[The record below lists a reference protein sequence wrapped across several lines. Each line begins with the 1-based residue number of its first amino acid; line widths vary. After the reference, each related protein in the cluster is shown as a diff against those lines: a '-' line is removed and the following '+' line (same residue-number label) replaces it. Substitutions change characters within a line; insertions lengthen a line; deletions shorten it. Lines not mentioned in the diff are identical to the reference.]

1 MRILHLDSGRQMRGG
16 QWQVLYLLRGLRSR
30 GHEVTLL
37 ARRGAPLLAAAVA
50 DGFDARP
57 LSMASF
63 TACLTWAEI
72 LHAHDARTHTL
83 AALTA
88 VRTVVAR
95 RVAFA
100 VRANLLSRW
109 KYASADHY
117 IAISEFV
124 AGRLMEAGIKSEAI
138 TVVYDGVARVPVHG
152 FAADGPIVAPF
163 TDDPMKGSDLLKEAA
178 RIAGLEVRFSA
189 DLMGDLRGAR
199 LFAYISREE
208 GLGSAALLAMAHGVP
223 VLASR
228 VGGLAE
234 LLRDGSCGVLVEN
247 DPGEIARGLRGLV
260 EKPKLA
266 ENLGIN
272 GRKRAEEFSIDRMV
286 DGTVR
291 VYERVLANA

>member
-1 MRILHLDSGRQMRGG
+1 MRVLHLDSGREMRGG
-16 QWQVLYLLRGLRSR
+16 QWQVLYLLRGLRSQ
-30 GHEVTLL
+30 GHEVALL
-37 ARRGAPLLAAAVA
+37 ARRQGALLSAAVA
-50 DGFDARP
+50 EGFEARP
-57 LSMASF
+57 LTMASF
-63 TACLTWAEI
+63 ATRLAWAQI

-83 AALTA
+83 TAMTA

-100 VRANLLSRW
+100 IKSNLLSRW

-124 AGRLMEAGIKSEAI
+124 AQRLLEAGIKSEAI

-178 RIAGLEVRFSA
+178 RIAGMEVRFSA
-189 DLMGDLRGAR
+189 DLMRDLQGAR
-199 LFAYISREE
+199 LFVYISREE

-228 VGGLAE
+228 VGGLQE
-234 LLRDGSCGVLVEN
+234 VLRDGSCGVLVDN
-247 DPGEIARGLRGLV
+247 DPQEIARGLRGIF
-260 EKPKLA
+260 ENSKLA
-266 ENLGIN
+266 GSFGMN
-272 GRKRAEEFSIDRMV
+272 GRKRAEEFSIDKMV
-286 DGTVR
+286 DGTVK
-291 VYERVLANA
+291 VYEKVLAND